1 MTPVFIVIG
10 MTTAIAIFISPLFGL
25 ALTFILIPISTQLTM
40 GGSFLGIFSMVTPI
54 KIIGSLTFISTLIHY
69 SGSKNTWGFLKKP
82 QIRFFLF
89 FLIWIF
95 ISGFTQSGFATRE
108 NFTMFIAN
116 SILGLTIL
124 ILIREIKKL
133 RLMLWI
139 IAISIFFICLQT
151 ILSYLGIGRA
161 GGTGYGPNEFAITI
175 LPFIAVTFYMSLTE
189 RNGILKLILIGITT
203 AVFFALLST
212 VSRGGIIGLGGM
224 LLILILKSKKRIV
237 TIISVCILAVIFTN
251 TMPQNLRE
259 RFSKTQVTANA
270 RGIGDGDIDSTTRRY
285 NLAQAGWR
293 IFLNHPVFGIG
304 IGNYYYENR
313 FYAPV
318 HPGRAHNMYLEIMA
332 ELGLIGI
339 LLFLGIIFHTFKS
352 LNRIIKANNIFSGY
366 ARGFYIGLVGFLIA
380 GIFLHAQQ
388 DRILWFL
395 IFMSAA
401 LENIAFPKPELQKVK
416 KND

>member
-1 MTPVFIVIG
+1 M
-10 MTTAIAIFISPLFGL
+10 
-25 ALTFILIPISTQLTM
+25 
-40 GGSFLGIFSMVTPI
+40 
-54 KIIGSLTFISTLIHY
+54 
-69 SGSKNTWGFLKKP
+69 
-82 QIRFFLF
+82 RFFLF
-89 FLIWIF
+89 FLIWVF
-95 ISGFTQSGFATRE
+95 ISGFTQPGFASRE

-124 ILIREIKKL
+124 ILIREIKKI

-139 IAISIFFICLQT
+139 IVISIFFICLQT

-161 GGTGYGPNEFAITI
+161 GGTGYGPNEFAIAI

-189 RNGILKLILIGITT
+189 RNGILKLILIGITA

-212 VSRGGIIGLGGM
+212 VSRGGIIGLAGM

-237 TIISVCILAVIFTN
+237 TIISVCILAFIFTN

-270 RGIGDGDIDSTTRRY
+270 RGTGDGDIDSTTRRY
-285 NLAQAGWR
+285 YLAQAGWR